1 MAEPTSVSFSDLYGF
16 DEGAGVVIVDTADVK
31 TAVEQMM
38 MRVFGTNVDVTEETP
53 MGRLVEALTVLMTQ
67 TLSVNA
73 QNANQYNINVASGNY
88 LDAIGALFGL
98 PRRAATHTRV
108 KVNITGLANFVIPN
122 TCRAQNTEGYLF
134 RPEDEITIGL
144 DGTASGYFIS
154 IDTGAIPCDY
164 GTLTVITGVGNESGI
179 TISNNTTTAN
189 EYGADLE
196 TDTEYRD
203 RILAAR
209 SRGSASISAITNAI
223 YNSDEDVKNVYVME
237 NGYGQPISKRGIT
250 IPPHS
255 IFVCVSGGSSANI
268 ADAIFRT
275 KTAGAGYTYTA
286 SPATLTTVQVTD
298 ENTGLS
304 YNVFFFR
311 PVSTDISFTATV
323 NRYTYAGSNLESDV
337 QKALI
342 DYCQKSGIGA
352 TITKEGAV
360 AHLASKIP
368 SIKILSVTMSY
379 TGGSAT
385 DSIELAANRIPNT
398 SASLVTVV
406 ES

>member
-1 MAEPTSVSFSDLYGF
+1 MADTTPISFSDLYGF
-16 DEGAGVVIVDTADVK
+16 DAGAGVVIIDTAEVK
-31 TAVEQMM
+31 AAVEQMM
-38 MRVFGTNVDVTEETP
+38 LRVFGSNVDVTAETP

-67 TLSVNA
+67 TLSINA

-108 KVNITGLANFVIPN
+108 KVNITGTAGTVIPT
-122 TCRAQNTEGYLF
+122 TCIAESSEGYKF
-134 RPEDEITIGL
+134 RPEDSITIGS
-144 DGTASGYFIS
+144 DGTASGYFVALE
-154 IDTGAIPCDY
+154 TGAIPCDY
-164 GTLTVITGVGNESGI
+164 GTLTSITSG
-179 TISNNTTTAN
+179 TTGWDTVNNNTTTAN

-196 TDTEYRD
+196 TDAEYRD

-209 SRGSASISAITNAI
+209 SRGSASVSAITNAI
-223 YNSDEDVKNVYVME
+223 YNSDKDVKNVYVME

-255 IFVCVSGGSSANI
+255 IFVCVKGGDSSNI
-268 ADAIFRT
+268 AKAIFRT
-275 KTAGAGYTYTA
+275 KTAGAGYTYV
-286 SPATLTTVQVTD
+286 ATPSSLTTVQVED
-298 ENTGLS
+298 ENTGLN

-311 PVSTDISFTATV
+311 PVDTSISFTVNV

-337 QKALI
+337 QNALVEF
-342 DYCQKSGIGA
+342 CQKSGIGA

-360 AHLASKIP
+360 SYLASKIP
-368 SIKILSVTMSY
+368 SIRIISLNLSE
-379 TGGSAT
+379 TGGANT
-385 DSIELAANRIPNT
+385 DSIELAANRIPT
-398 SASLVTVV
+398 TGASSITVV

>member
-108 KVNITGLANFVIPN
+108 KVNVTGTNGTVIPT
-122 TCRAQNTEGYLF
+122 TCIAENAEGYKF
-134 RPEDEITIGL
+134 SPEDSITIGS
-144 DGTASGYFIS
+144 DGTASGYFVS
-154 IDTGAIPCDY
+154 LDTGAIPCDY
-164 GTLTVITGVGNESGI
+164 GTLTTIVSGTTGWS

-275 KTAGAGYTYTA
+275 KTAGAGYTYSA

-323 NRYTYAGSNLESDV
+323 NRHTYAGSNLEDDV